1 VATPTANDRTHRPLP
16 RPGEQVVDFS
26 RPHATDLPRLLI
38 AATTF
43 FAAAY
48 YSFHFARATQ
58 SIAIIW
64 PAVGI
69 SLAFTWLW
77 GRRIIPATLV
87 ADYAATALFAPQ
99 ATAVLFACGNALA
112 LFAAYW
118 LMARNR
124 VAREFYLLPRDM
136 FLFLGA
142 TLVLSCVS
150 AAWGTGVEY
159 YLAGLPEADIL
170 RIWWLWF
177 IGDFTGVV
185 FLAPLAVSLAVRGVQ
200 GIQKNLAQPLAI
212 FACIIATSAVFLAN
226 TSFFSEGYP
235 VPFLIMP
242 FLVWAAFT
250 MSYREFYAFLFTLSC
265 IAVFTTY
272 AGYGLFSIYSH
283 VQSLLLLQAY
293 MVISALMVLTL
304 HCIVSSR
311 KTAFLAA
318 TRNRDALIFSL
329 ADLAEMRD
337 SQTGA
342 HLMRT
347 QQYVRVLAEKM
358 SDLGL
363 YRDQLGEEA
372 IDLITKTAP
381 LHDIGKVGVPDAI
394 LNKAGRLTPEEF
406 EEIKK
411 HPENGSMILTRAKR
425 FLGGGRFLDVARDIV
440 LHHHER
446 WDGSGYPH
454 GLAGRDIPLPARL
467 MALADVYD
475 ALTSPRVY
483 KSAMPHPEAREV
495 IIQGRGG
502 HFDPDI
508 VDAFLHVEP
517 RFQGIAARTDEAGEA

>member
-1 VATPTANDRTHRPLP
+1 
-16 RPGEQVVDFS
+16 
-26 RPHATDLPRLLI
+26 
-38 AATTF
+38 
-43 FAAAY
+43 
-48 YSFHFARATQ
+48 
-58 SIAIIW
+58 
-64 PAVGI
+64 
-69 SLAFTWLW
+69 
-77 GRRIIPATLV
+77 
-87 ADYAATALFAPQ
+87 
-99 ATAVLFACGNALA
+99 
-112 LFAAYW
+112 
-118 LMARNR
+118 
-124 VAREFYLLPRDM
+124 
-136 FLFLGA
+136 
-142 TLVLSCVS
+142 
-150 AAWGTGVEY
+150 
-159 YLAGLPEADIL
+159 
-170 RIWWLWF
+170 
-177 IGDFTGVV
+177 
-185 FLAPLAVSLAVRGVQ
+185 
-200 GIQKNLAQPLAI
+200 
-212 FACIIATSAVFLAN
+212 
-226 TSFFSEGYP
+226 
-235 VPFLIMP
+235 
-242 FLVWAAFT
+242 
-250 MSYREFYAFLFTLSC
+250 MSYREFYAFLFILSC

-283 VQSLLLLQAY
+283 VQSLLLLQSY

-411 HPENGSMILTRAKR
+411 HPENGSTILRRAKR
-425 FLGGGRFLDVARDIV
+425 FLGGGRFLEVARDIV

-483 KSAMPHPEAREV
+483 KSAMPHAEAREV

-508 VDAFLHVEP
+508 VDAFLYVEP
-517 RFQGIAARTDEAGEA
+517 TFQDIASRTDEAGET